1 MEKTLFYSFISGIF
15 VGKFTNIVSSAIITG
30 TVLYFTEP
38 DFYTYEN
45 LKNTTDLFIAHI
57 K

>member
-15 VGKFTNIVSSAIITG
+15 IGKFTNIVSSVIITG